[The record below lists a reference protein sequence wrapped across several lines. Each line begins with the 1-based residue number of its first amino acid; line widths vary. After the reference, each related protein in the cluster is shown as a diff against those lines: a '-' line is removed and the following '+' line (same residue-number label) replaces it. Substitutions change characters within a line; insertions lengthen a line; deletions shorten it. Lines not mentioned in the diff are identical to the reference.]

1 MMNALVS
8 VVEPEGRAS
17 VAGIE
22 ALGSVD
28 GVPDTAVTPFVDNE
42 DRSVAEKG
50 IPEETEAADEEG
62 EGVAAA
68 AGTTTTGPSAC
79 DEEGEGELWA
89 WRDVVAQPY
98 A

>member
-42 DRSVAEKG
+42 DRSVAERG
-50 IPEETEAADEEG
+50 IPEETEAADEE
-62 EGVAAA
+62 
-68 AGTTTTGPSAC
+68 
-79 DEEGEGELWA
+79 EGEEEADDGETCQIRWCYEWSEVLGTYLMIHLP
-89 WRDVVAQPY
+89 Q
-98 A
+98 